1 MIDKYRKFLR
11 RGAAGALLS
20 AAMFA
25 PPLASAE
32 VLFTETFDYPAGN
45 LHQKGGWVQSNK
57 FSTNP
62 IQVTGTTLSYD
73 GYLSGNS
80 VKLNP
85 VDNQDQN
92 LARACVPTGDD
103 GKLTPLTS
111 GNVYIATL
119 INFQK
124 VEATQYFFSC
134 VSTNYSNQLNDG
146 VAFTGDYNRVFAV
159 PSETEGKF
167 KLGFDK
173 STLAPS
179 EMSEDLDLNTTYLL
193 VLHVNLVEGSNNDVF
208 EAWINPSTTQPAAM
222 FSLTSGSDM
231 GKGFVGVAISQSTKN
246 KEKCPEMLVGPIKVA
261 TTWDELFDNGGT
273 TVDPDPVDPADKAAI
288 NATLNMPGYFAL
300 YQYQSYPVTL
310 NVKATGLTEDITV
323 SGLGSAVTASATT
336 IPAAD
341 AMSGQGYDLTLT
353 LNSTTGDP
361 IDETL
366 TLTSGETQ
374 ATVPVKVQYVS
385 PVNTLMNFRFA
396 SSAEPWENYYF
407 SGNAS
412 VTYVDTKT
420 QKMYMQDPVGGI
432 VVGYEYLDLPASPF
446 KAGDKISK
454 LYLMAEEPVN
464 GIPSFQL
471 SSYFTPDGAGYG
483 TLVAENEFKA
493 PAEMTLAELNE
504 NLESYINRLVKV
516 SDLTFTESN
525 AEKMFA
531 TSVTPVTSGEAKG
544 NVRAFPGTDLIGTVL
559 PEQATVT
566 GIVTGIAADG
576 SPIISVRAAADV
588 ETPAEAAAL
597 EIEPTLLVEPT
608 EYYPINAET
617 PYATLKVKATN
628 MAKPTSVWLGG
639 KQRDSFIADVTEIP
653 AGTGEYTINI
663 TFKPTATGR
672 HEATINFDATPTELS
687 SALSLKALAYDPG
700 NLPEFTVDNSA
711 IKPFN
716 AAAGTTEEQTLTID
730 AKNLLDFGKIRVLG
744 QSNGAFR
751 INNNTFLKNGATT
764 IKVTFA
770 PTAEGTFTET
780 IEFSSPKAETRTIT
794 VTGTTSGGA
803 PEEPKQGDELS
814 FDTTSP
820 LAQYATGFD
829 NSGENN
835 KPLSLDGWKNVA
847 VEGTRAFW
855 SYTDEG
861 NTMAKVTAYDSTI
874 DETAGTPAEMLL
886 LSPALDYANSASR
899 LLQFSIKGDM
909 LTDDMT
915 DKFSVV
921 YIDPTL
927 PENERYQEIGGMEIP
942 ASADAAGQWRDY
954 ILDLEGLDLADTFF
968 IGFLYQSTRG
978 RNTSAVYYVDN
989 FSWGSTTTPFIRVDK
1004 TLATTTAT
1012 VGESVAVDEFTVTGM
1027 NLTEKIA
1034 IAFEGADKDNFTLS
1048 ATELP
1053 AEGGKFTVNYAPAEA
1068 GQHAVYVTLRSE
1080 GAPAVYITVGG
1091 TAEQSGIDAISADAA
1106 TGAVYY
1112 NLQGRRVYKPA
1123 PGSIYIRVAGG
1134 KATRIAL

>member
-32 VLFTETFDYPAGN
+32 VLFTETFDYPAGD
-45 LHQKGGWVQSNK
+45 LYPQGGWLRTANNV
-57 FSTNP
+57 NP
-62 IQVTGTTLSYD
+62 IQVTDLGLSHE
-73 GYLSGNS
+73 GFLSGNAI
-80 VKLNP
+80 KLKATHLE
-85 VDNQDQN
+85 DQDVMHP
-92 LARACVPTGDD
+92 CVPRTDDAVVTPIPTGDIYV
-103 GKLTPLTS
+103 GMLF
-111 GNVYIATL
+111 NVQAL
-119 INFQK
+119 PSAK
-124 VEATQYFFSC
+124 SYFFNLI
-134 VSTNYSNQLNDG
+134 STNS
-146 VAFTGDYNRVFAV
+146 TGLMADQISFAGQHGYV
-159 PSETEGKF
+159 IINPTQTDGKF
-167 KLGFDK
+167 KLAIHK
-173 STLAPS
+173 NSNTVETTSTS
-179 EMSEDLDLNTTYLL
+179 EELDVNTTYFL
-193 VLHVNLVEGSNNDVF
+193 VLHWAYTEGINNDIF
-208 EAWINPSTTQPAAM
+208 EAWINPTSTKTEPTIQATTNKGDP
-222 FSLTSGSDM
+222 S
-231 GKGFVGVAISQSTKN
+231 KGFVGIGISQFSN
-246 KEKCPEMLVGPIKVA
+246 KSPEMLVGPIKVA

-273 TVDPDPVDPADKAAI
+273 TVDPDPVDPADKAEI

-432 VVGYEYLDLPASPF
+432 VVGYEYLDLSASPF

-454 LYLMAEEPVN
+454 LYLTAEEPVN

-597 EIEPTLLVEPT
+597 EVEPTLLVEPT

-628 MAKPTSVWLGG
+628 MAKSTTVWLGG

-730 AKNLLDFGKIRVLG
+730 AKNLLDFGKVRVLG
-744 QSNGAFR
+744 QSDGAFR

-861 NTMAKVTAYDSTI
+861 NTMAKVTAYDSTV